1 MQQDMQVTTSV
12 SKDNLKPCDFK
23 NKNKKNNNNNNNNTN
38 FVAKNYKLKPPK
50 TQKVC

>member
-12 SKDNLKPCDFK
+12 SKDNLKTCDFK
-23 NKNKKNNNNNNNNTN
+23 NKNKNNNNNNTN